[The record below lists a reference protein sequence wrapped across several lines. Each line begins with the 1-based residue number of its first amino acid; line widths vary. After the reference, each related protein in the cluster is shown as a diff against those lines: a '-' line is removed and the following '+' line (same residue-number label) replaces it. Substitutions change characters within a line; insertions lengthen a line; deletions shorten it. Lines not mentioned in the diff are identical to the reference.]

1 MLKRII
7 YNYDDESARAILSR
21 VRDAMAPESKVLLL
35 EPVWR
40 RGNSFDMSRVMDLKM
55 LVLGGGRVR
64 DRAELR
70 DVCGGAGLRLTRV
83 IPTPM
88 VGIVEAVPA

>member
-7 YNYDDESARAILSR
+7 YNYDDDDSAEILSR
-21 VRDAMAPESKVLLL
+21 VRDAMSPDSRVLLL

-55 LVLGGGRVR
+55 LVLGHGRVR

-70 DVCGGAGLRLTRV
+70 ELCARAGLRLSRV

-88 VGIVEAVPA
+88 VAIVEAVPD